1 MASKALIE
9 EEPTPA
15 PARTAPDRAA
25 GDGSELPGG
34 RAPLW
39 SLLRAREEQE
49 KALPA
54 AAEDAA
60 ERGESGAEEASD
72 DDTSHSSEV
81 RERFE
86 TAELSRSGVLQ
97 ARAAAV
103 LDGSAAE
110 HVKRRDVRIGPAKL
124 EGERSLRPAHAS
136 ATSAYHRDQKHELST
151 PRPLAQAVGRTCARW
166 SSCFHCRRCAL
177 RLPDP

>member
-1 MASKALIE
+1 M
-9 EEPTPA
+9 
-15 PARTAPDRAA
+15 
-25 GDGSELPGG
+25 
-34 RAPLW
+34 W
-39 SLLRAREEQE
+39 SLLRTREEQE

-81 RERFE
+81 RECFE

-110 HVKRRDVRIGPAKL
+110 HV
-124 EGERSLRPAHAS
+124 
-136 ATSAYHRDQKHELST
+136 
-151 PRPLAQAVGRTCARW
+151 
-166 SSCFHCRRCAL
+166 
-177 RLPDP
+177 